1 MPLRK
6 LVVLI
11 AFLATGAHA
20 QWLNFPTPGTPRTS
34 DGKPNLTAPAPRAL
48 DGKPDLSG
56 VWMHELT
63 SVAEVKRLFGSRFDD
78 AIKVDVPGM
87 EIGTQHKYAFDIL
100 LDYKPEEAMLR
111 PEGAEILRQHRRTA
125 GAEDPARVC
134 TGVIG
139 IPLAG
144 LLSEPIKI
152 VQAPR
157 LTMLLYE
164 VQNLRR
170 QIYTDG
176 RALPKEVNLPAYM
189 GYSAGHWE
197 HDTLVVETAGFNDKT
212 TLDAAGHPH
221 GEALH
226 ITERFHR
233 LDFGHM
239 DVEMTFDDPQMY
251 TKPFTIKI
259 PHICWRTPISLRTS
273 ARTRR
278 TALIWEN
285 STSVHASVNAPHW
298 FSTCLTFVVT
308 NDNMS

>member
-1 MPLRK
+1 MPLRR

-11 AFLATGAHA
+11 AFLSPGANA
-20 QWLNFPTPGTPRTS
+20 QWVNFPTPGTPRTA
-34 DGKPNLTAPAPRAL
+34 DGKPDLTARTPRAL

-56 VWMHELT
+56 VWMHEIT
-63 SVAEVKRLFGSRFDD
+63 TVAEVKRLFGNRFD
-78 AIKVDVPGM
+78 AEITLAPPGM

-111 PEGAEILRQHRRTA
+111 PEAVAILRRLAADRN
-125 GAEDPARVC
+125 PANVC
-134 TGVIG
+134 TGVFG
-139 IPLAG
+139 FPLAG

-157 LTMLLYE
+157 LTMILYE

-176 RALPKEVNLPAYM
+176 RALPKEVNLPAYL

-197 HDTLVVETAGFNDKT
+197 RDTLVVETAGFNDKT

-221 GEALH
+221 SEGLQ
-226 ITERFHR
+226 ITERFLR
-233 LDFGHM
+233 RDFGHM

-251 TKPFTIKI
+251 TKPFTIRI
-259 PHICWRTPISLRTS
+259 PHTLMADADIFEDFC
-273 ARTRR
+273 
-278 TALIWEN
+278 
-285 STSVHASVNAPHW
+285 
-298 FSTCLTFVVT
+298 
-308 NDNMS
+308 DNEKDRIHLGKQ